1 MRVHI
6 GLSLVIQRVTLV
18 VDYLLEKHVICISRG
33 VHDRLRAGCECNFR
47 RRCAEEFG
55 IDVHAFVGIVVP
67 PDAEQ
72 ISFRHFY
79 GLSVVVLV
87 YCLADFA
94 LETGYEA
101 VFHAVCLISKDHAS
115 IS

>member
-1 MRVHI
+1 MRVRI
-6 GLSLVIQRVTLV
+6 GLGLVIQRVTLV
-18 VDYLLEKHVICISRG
+18 VDYLLEQHVIRISWG

-55 IDVHAFVGIVVP
+55 IDVHTFVGIVVP
-67 PDAEQ
+67 ADAEQ
-72 ISFRHFY
+72 ISFGHFN

-101 VFHAVCLISKDHAS
+101 IFHAVCLVSKDDAS
-115 IS
+115 IV